1 MPDESIQYDEWKVT
15 DNGVEVGK
23 TVEYV
28 TEYRW
33 VVIAKDGDV
42 QMGIAPSFYDAM
54 NALAAWH
61 GDGTLDDIQ
70 GFTIY
75 PVRRCR

>member
-1 MPDESIQYDEWKVT
+1 MFDDVVLGQGKSVT
-15 DNGVEVGK
+15 C
-23 TVEYV
+23 T

-33 VVIAKDGDV
+33 VVIGKDGDV
-42 QMGIAPSFYDAM
+42 QTGIAPSFYDAM

-61 GDGTLDDIQ
+61 GDGTLNDVQ

-75 PVRRCR
+75 PVRRYR